1 MYSRMR
7 RLAVG
12 AVTAAVGSLTLTAGL
27 ALMSTHSA
35 SAADPA
41 GSNGTIKIVG
51 HGEIDSVPDNNPHQG
66 CTLGVEWYDFD
77 EGDLTSTVTFQL
89 WAPTR
94 GDLAV
99 DGDQTVSVGGD
110 AAGGG
115 TDLDGREFYTMH
127 PAGIPNAQQGFHVRI
142 TVSTPGAKRTETK
155 SKVIWVQG
163 CDPSTPT
170 PTPAPA
176 PATSTP
182 TPAPATSTPTTTTTQ
197 TPTPAPTTMPTPT
210 APGGVVPT
218 TTPSTPGGAVTNGD
232 QVPSAGRVPVP
243 TTIEAGL
250 VSAQDGAGTPA
261 GAGHALALAG
271 AALVLGGGLLAGG
284 TARRRGA
291 RVG

>member
-12 AVTAAVGSLTLTAGL
+12 AVTTAVGSLTLTAGL
-27 ALMSTHSA
+27 ALMSSPSA
-35 SAADPA
+35 SADDPA

-99 DGDQTVSVGGD
+99 DGDRTVSVGGD

-115 TDLDGREFYTMH
+115 TDLDGREFYTLH
-127 PAGIPNAQQGFHVRI
+127 PAGVPNAQQGFHVRI
-142 TVSTPGAKRTETK
+142 TVSTPGGKRTETK

-170 PTPAPA
+170 P
-176 PATSTP
+176 
-182 TPAPATSTPTTTTTQ
+182 APATSTPTTTGTPEPTTA
-197 TPTPAPTTMPTPT
+197 PTPEPTTAPTPT

-218 TTPSTPGGAVTNGD
+218 TTPTTPDGVVTSGV
-232 QVPSAGRVPVP
+232 QVPRAGQVPVP

-250 VSAQDGAGTPA
+250 VSAQDEAGTPA
-261 GAGHALALAG
+261 GAGRALALAG

>member
-27 ALMSTHSA
+27 ALMSTQSA

-127 PAGIPNAQQGFHVRI
+127 PEGIPNAQQGFHVRI

-176 PATSTP
+176 
-182 TPAPATSTPTTTTTQ
+182 TSTPTTSQTPTT
-197 TPTPAPTTMPTPT
+197 TPTPATTPSPT

-218 TTPSTPGGAVTNGD
+218 TTPSTPGGVVTNGD
-232 QVPSAGRVPVP
+232 QVPSAGMVPVP

-291 RVG
+291 RVD